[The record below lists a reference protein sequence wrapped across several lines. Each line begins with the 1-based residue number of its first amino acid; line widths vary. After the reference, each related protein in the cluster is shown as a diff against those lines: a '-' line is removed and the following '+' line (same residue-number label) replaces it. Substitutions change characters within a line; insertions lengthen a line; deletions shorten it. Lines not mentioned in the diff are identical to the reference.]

1 MSLVAADDLNTWEI
15 ALLSTSISVF
25 AITCGCALYYFR
37 MAYIRKTTPTSTAA
51 TKQVVNSKTSKQGR
65 GVKATSDETLIG
77 ESMSTL
83 KNIISGEV
91 SAAYNT
97 VYASVKSLVGHVVDD
112 FTVVEVAAAT
122 HLAATANAAARNASN
137 TLKKAREDVK
147 NLETAALQKEKE
159 AMQKVVDKTTIK
171 VSSTLAPQRESVSSL
186 PPKTQVTSAPKT
198 QVTSAPAL
206 VSPPPSVAA
215 ATVTVNAATVAAK
228 NSTAAALSAMKSALQ
243 GQKDEALAYSA
254 IAKSTAQIA
263 LDQSQNLM
271 PPKEWRKDRHAYN
284 GHKVPKHINYWV
296 VADPTSPGMTMQD
309 QTNNMIRNWQVDFDE
324 RKQSVAAPAASAIK
338 AQSVSARERERGKS
352 GNGRGGRL

>member
-37 MAYIRKTTPTSTAA
+37 MAYIRKTAPTSTAA

-65 GVKATSDETLIG
+65 GVNATADETLIG

-122 HLAATANAAARNASN
+122 HLAANANAAARNASN

-171 VSSTLAPQRESVSSL
+171 VSSTLAPQRESVPSL
-186 PPKTQVTSAPKT
+186 PPKTQA
-198 QVTSAPAL
+198 TSAPAL

-254 IAKSTAQIA
+254 IAKSTAQNA

-271 PPKEWRKDRHAYN
+271 LPKEWRKDKH
-284 GHKVPKHINYWV
+284 GHKVPKHLHYWV
-296 VADPTSPGMTMQD
+296 VADAATPGMTMQD
-309 QTNNMIRNWQVDFDE
+309 QTNNMIRNWQVDFDD